1 MHSFSWNKARLR
13 QHQGHGFVSQ
23 KMHDLILYY
32 ECHNVVKVAL
42 DKSVSS
48 AMNYHEIFCVGD
60 ATRVFAVEPA

>member
-1 MHSFSWNKARLR
+1 
-13 QHQGHGFVSQ
+13 
-23 KMHDLILYY
+23 MHDLILYY

-60 ATRVFAVEPA
+60 ATRVFAVEPAEQEAVSSLQLSVC